1 MVKWPL
7 DRDGERRIA
16 MLIDWTISVGNLIQ
30 LVALVGAAMSIF
42 YGLSYRLKGV
52 EKEMEKLAGVVVTLA
67 VQTTKIDHLQ
77 QRVSELERE
86 RVPEMYP
93 NILKRHQI

>member
-1 MVKWPL
+1 M
-7 DRDGERRIA
+7 
-16 MLIDWTISVGNLIQ
+16 MIDWTISVGNIIQ
-30 LVALVGAAMSIF
+30 LIALMGAAFSVF

-77 QRVSELERE
+77 QRIEDLERE
-86 RVPEMYP
+86 RTPDLYP
-93 NILKRHQI
+93 QMLKRRQV